1 MTNKTEVFKVQKNR
15 NFTIINN
22 EILRRDDISWKA
34 KGIMC
39 YLLSLPSDWT
49 INLTEIMKHA
59 TDGEASFRTGWKE
72 LSKLGYVER
81 RPVRKDKKIDYWETI
96 IWESLELKKNQLLG
110 ENQEVGESK
119 QNQLLGEK
127 LHVENQ
133 HVENLHVG
141 NQVLLST
148 NNTKDLNN
156 KGLIYSAFEKAWKE
170 YPLKKGKNAVNKK
183 NKEAIEKLGEEKIL
197 QAVRNYTKDIAHQ
210 RANGFKDLNYMNGST
225 FFNGRY
231 EDYLDESSITP
242 LKPGSY
248 VQDTNDWDGLDL
260 GMRV

>member
-1 MTNKTEVFKVQKNR
+1 MNKTEFFKVQKNR

-49 INLTEIMKHA
+49 INLNEVMTHA
-59 TDGEASFRTGWKE
+59 TEGQRAFRSGWKE
-72 LSKLGYVER
+72 LSNLGYVER
-81 RPVRKDKKIDYWETI
+81 KPVRKGQRIEYWETT
-96 IWESLELKKNQLLG
+96 IWESLELKRNSLLCG
-110 ENQEVGESK
+110 FEDVQ
-119 QNQLLGEK
+119 
-127 LHVENQ
+127 
-133 HVENLHVG
+133 NLHVPFEDVQ
-141 NQVLLST
+141 NAKLLST
-148 NNTKDLNN
+148 NNTKDLSNQV
-156 KGLIYSAFEKAWKE
+156 LIYSAFEKAWKE

-231 EDYLDESSITP
+231 EDYLEESSITP

-248 VQDTNDWDGLDL
+248 VQDTTDWDGLDL